1 MPTVIS
7 NGIRIHYEERGSGDP
22 LILIMGLGAP
32 GSRWEDH
39 AAAYERHFRCILV
52 DNRGAGE
59 SERPPGPYTTRKM
72 ADDTAGLMTALGIE
86 NASIAGISMGSA
98 IAQELALSYPKKVRS
113 LVLVSSWSRSDKYT
127 QTVFEHFKK
136 MRELA
141 SPADFTQ
148 LLQLWIASP
157 PYYEEHFDQ
166 MVVDQTRAQE
176 DYMPV
181 DAFQAQSDACSMH
194 NTFDRLDM
202 ITAPTLLTV
211 GDADIF
217 TPLRLTIE
225 MHERMPG
232 SEMVVFKGLGHIH
245 HWEDLERFND
255 VTTAIF
261 VRKVTGRGSNHGQTE
276 IIVGKLGVHFRT
288 VFE

>member
-7 NGIRIHYEERGSGDP
+7 NGIRIHYEERGRGDP

-52 DNRGAGE
+52 DNRGAGA

-86 NASIAGISMGSA
+86 NGNIAGISMGSA
-98 IAQELALSYPKKVRS
+98 IAQELALAYPKKVRS
-113 LVLVSSWSRSDKYT
+113 LVLVSSWSRSDRYT

-166 MVVDQTRAQE
+166 MVVDQTKAQE

-194 NTFDRLDM
+194 NAFDRLDM

-232 SEMVVFKGLGHIH
+232 SEMVIFRGLGHIH

-255 VTTAIF
+255 VTTQF
-261 VRKVTGRGSNHGQTE
+261 LL
-276 IIVGKLGVHFRT
+276 GK
-288 VFE
+288 

>member
-1 MPTVIS
+1 MPTVVS
-7 NGIRIHYEERGSGDP
+7 NGIRIHYEEQGNGDP

-32 GSRWEDH
+32 GSRWADH
-39 AAAYERHFRCILV
+39 ATAYEKYFHCILV

-59 SERPPGPYTTRKM
+59 SDRPLGPYNTKTM

-86 NASIAGISMGSA
+86 NARIAGISMGSA
-98 IAQELALSYPKKVRS
+98 IAQELALSYPKKVHN
-113 LVLVSSWSRSDKYT
+113 LVLVSSWSRSDRYT

-136 MRELA
+136 MREHA

-148 LLQLWIASP
+148 LLQLWIASAS
-157 PYYEEHFDQ
+157 YYQDHFDE
-166 MVVDQTRAQE
+166 MVGDQTKAQE

-194 NTFDRLDM
+194 NTFDRLDK

-211 GDADIF
+211 GEADIF
-217 TPLRLTIE
+217 TPLRLTLE

-255 VTTAIF
+255 VTTQF
-261 VRKVTGRGSNHGQTE
+261 LLK
-276 IIVGKLGVHFRT
+276 K
-288 VFE
+288 

>member
-7 NGIRIHYEERGSGDP
+7 NGIKIHYEERGSGDP

-32 GSRWEDH
+32 GNRWKDH
-39 AAAYERHFRCILV
+39 VAAYEEHFRCILV

-59 SERPPGPYTTRKM
+59 SDRPPGPYTTRMM
-72 ADDTAGLMTALGIE
+72 ADDTAGLMVALGIE
-86 NASIAGISMGSA
+86 NARIAGISMGSA
-98 IAQELALSYPKKVRS
+98 IAQELALSYREKVRS
-113 LVLVSSWSRSDKYT
+113 LVLVSSWSRSDRYT

-141 SPADFTQ
+141 PPADFTQ
-148 LLQLWIASP
+148 LLQLWIASAT
-157 PYYEEHFDQ
+157 YYEEHFDE
-166 MVVDQTRAQE
+166 MVQDQGRAQE

-181 DAFQAQSDACSMH
+181 DAFQAQSDACIMH
-194 NTFDRLDM
+194 DAFDRLGM
-202 ITAPTLLTV
+202 ITARTIFTV

-217 TPLRLTIE
+217 TPLRLTVE

-245 HWEDLERFND
+245 HWEDLERFNA
-255 VTTAIF
+255 VTTQF
-261 VRKVTGRGSNHGQTE
+261 LLKN
-276 IIVGKLGVHFRT
+276 
-288 VFE
+288 

>member
-39 AAAYERHFRCILV
+39 AAYYENHFRCILV

-59 SERPPGPYTTRKM
+59 SDRPPGPYTTRTM
-72 ADDTAGLMTALGIE
+72 ADDTVGLMTALGID
-86 NASIAGISMGSA
+86 NARIAGISMGSA

-113 LVLVSSWSRSDKYT
+113 MILVSSWSRSDRYT

-148 LLQLWIASP
+148 LLQLWIASA
-157 PYYEEHFDQ
+157 PYYEQHFDE
-166 MVVDQTRAQE
+166 MVRDQTMAQE
-176 DYMPV
+176 DFMPV
-181 DAFQAQSDACSMH
+181 HAFQAQSDACSMH
-194 NTFDRLDM
+194 NTFDRLDK
-202 ITAPTLLTV
+202 ITSPTLLTV

-217 TPLRLTIE
+217 TPLRLTVE
-225 MHERMPG
+225 MHERMPD
-232 SEMVVFKGLGHIH
+232 SEMIVFKGLGHIH

-255 VTTAIF
+255 VTTQF
-261 VRKVTGRGSNHGQTE
+261 
-276 IIVGKLGVHFRT
+276 L
-288 VFE
+288 FEK

>member
-7 NGIRIHYEERGSGDP
+7 NGIRIHYEEQGSGDP

-32 GSRWEDH
+32 GSRWEEH
-39 AAAYERHFRCILV
+39 AAAYQEHFRCILV

-59 SERPPGPYTTRKM
+59 SDRPLGPYTTKTM

-86 NASIAGISMGSA
+86 KARIAGISMGSA

-113 LVLVSSWSRSDKYT
+113 LVLVSSWSRCDRYT
-127 QTVFEHFKK
+127 QNVFEQFKK

-148 LLQLWIASP
+148 LLQLWIASA
-157 PYYEEHFDQ
+157 PYYDENFDE
-166 MVVDQTRAQE
+166 MVQDQNKAQA

-181 DAFQAQSDACSMH
+181 DAFQAQSDACITH
-194 NTFDRLDM
+194 DTFDRLDM
-202 ITAPTLLTV
+202 ITARTLLTV

-217 TPLRLTIE
+217 TPLRLTVE
-225 MHERMPG
+225 MHERMPD
-232 SEMVVFKGLGHIH
+232 SKMFVFNGLGHIH
-245 HWEDLERFND
+245 HWEDLERFNH
-255 VTTAIF
+255 VTTQF
-261 VRKVTGRGSNHGQTE
+261 LLEN
-276 IIVGKLGVHFRT
+276 
-288 VFE
+288 

>member
-32 GSRWEDH
+32 GTRWEDH
-39 AAAYERHFRCILV
+39 AACYEKHFRCILV

-59 SERPPGPYTTRKM
+59 SDKPDGPFTTKMM
-72 ADDTAGLMTALGIE
+72 ADDTAGLMLALGIE
-86 NASIAGISMGSA
+86 NARIAGISMGSA
-98 IAQELALSYPKKVRS
+98 IAQELALSYPKMVRD
-113 LVLVSSWSRSDKYT
+113 LVLISSWSRCDRYT

-136 MRELA
+136 MRALA

-148 LLQLWIASP
+148 LLQLWIASA
-157 PYYEEHFDQ
+157 PYYQEHFDEMVRDQ
-166 MVVDQTRAQE
+166 MAAQA

-181 DAFQAQSDACSMH
+181 YAFQAQSDACATH
-194 NTFDRLDM
+194 NTFDRLDK
-202 ITAPTLLTV
+202 ITAPTLFTV

-217 TPLRLTIE
+217 TPLRLTLE
-225 MHERMPG
+225 MHERMP
-232 SEMVVFKGLGHIH
+232 SSQMVIFKGLGHIH

-255 VTTAIF
+255 VTMQF
-261 VRKVTGRGSNHGQTE
+261 LSEN
-276 IIVGKLGVHFRT
+276 
-288 VFE
+288 

>member
-1 MPTVIS
+1 MPTVVS
-7 NGIRIHYEERGSGDP
+7 NGIRIHYEEQGNGDP

-32 GSRWEDH
+32 GSRWKDH
-39 AAAYERHFRCILV
+39 AAAYEKHFRCILM

-59 SERPPGPYTTRKM
+59 SDRPLGPYTTRTM
-72 ADDTAGLMTALGIE
+72 ADDTAGLMTVLGIKS
-86 NASIAGISMGSA
+86 ASIAGISMGSA
-98 IAQELALSYPKKVRS
+98 IAQELALSYPKMVRR
-113 LVLVSSWSRSDKYT
+113 LVLVSSWSRCDRYT

-148 LLQLWIASP
+148 LLQLWIASA
-157 PYYEEHFDQ
+157 PYYEDHFDE
-166 MVVDQTRAQE
+166 MVRDWTTAQE
-176 DYMPV
+176 GYMPV

-194 NTFDRLDM
+194 NTFDRLDK

-217 TPLRLTIE
+217 TPLRLTVE
-225 MHERMPG
+225 MHERLPS
-232 SEMVVFKGLGHIH
+232 SEMVVFNGLGHIH

-255 VTTAIF
+255 VTTQF
-261 VRKVTGRGSNHGQTE
+261 LLEN
-276 IIVGKLGVHFRT
+276 
-288 VFE
+288 

>member
-1 MPTVIS
+1 
-7 NGIRIHYEERGSGDP
+7 
-22 LILIMGLGAP
+22 
-32 GSRWEDH
+32 
-39 AAAYERHFRCILV
+39 
-52 DNRGAGE
+52 
-59 SERPPGPYTTRKM
+59 M

-86 NASIAGISMGSA
+86 NGSIAGISMGSA
-98 IAQELALSYPKKVRS
+98 IAQELALAYPKKVRS
-113 LVLVSSWSRSDKYT
+113 LVLVSSWSRSDRYT

-166 MVVDQTRAQE
+166 MVVDQTKAQE

-194 NTFDRLDM
+194 NAFDRLDM

-232 SEMVVFKGLGHIH
+232 SEMVIFKGLGHIH

-255 VTTAIF
+255 VTTQF
-261 VRKVTGRGSNHGQTE
+261 LRG
-276 IIVGKLGVHFRT
+276 K
-288 VFE
+288 

>member
-1 MPTVIS
+1 MPTVVS
-7 NGIRIHYEERGSGDP
+7 NGIKIHYEEQGSGDP

-32 GSRWEDH
+32 GSRWKDH
-39 AAAYERHFRCILV
+39 AAAYEKHFRCILV

-59 SERPPGPYTTRKM
+59 SDKPHDPFTTKVM
-72 ADDTAGLMTALGIE
+72 ADDIAGLMLALSID
-86 NASIAGISMGSA
+86 NARIAGISMGSA

-113 LVLVSSWSRSDKYT
+113 LVLVSSWSRCDRYT

-136 MRELA
+136 VRELA

-157 PYYEEHFDQ
+157 PYYEEHFNE
-166 MVVDQTRAQE
+166 MVRDQTQAQD

-181 DAFQAQSDACSMH
+181 HAFQAQSDACIMH
-194 NTFDRLDM
+194 NTFDRLDQ
-202 ITAPTLLTV
+202 ITVPTLLTV

-217 TPLRLTIE
+217 TPLRLTAEI
-225 MHERMPG
+225 HERMPG
-232 SEMVVFKGLGHIH
+232 SEMIVFKGRGHIH

-255 VTTAIF
+255 VTTQF
-261 VRKVTGRGSNHGQTE
+261 LLEK
-276 IIVGKLGVHFRT
+276 
-288 VFE
+288 

>member
-39 AAAYERHFRCILV
+39 AACYEKHFRCILV

-59 SERPPGPYTTRKM
+59 SDKPDGPFTTKMM
-72 ADDTAGLMTALGIE
+72 ADDTAGLMLALGIE
-86 NASIAGISMGSA
+86 NARIAGISMGSA
-98 IAQELALSYPKKVRS
+98 IAQELALSYPKMVRS
-113 LVLVSSWSRSDKYT
+113 LVLISSWSRCDRYT
-127 QTVFEHFKK
+127 QIVFEHFKK
-136 MRELA
+136 MRALA

-148 LLQLWIASP
+148 LLQLWIASA
-157 PYYEEHFDQ
+157 PYYQEHFDE
-166 MVVDQTRAQE
+166 MVRDQTAAQA

-181 DAFQAQSDACSMH
+181 HAFQAQSDACAAH
-194 NTFDRLDM
+194 NTFDRLDK

-217 TPLRLTIE
+217 TPMRLTVE

-232 SEMVVFKGLGHIH
+232 SQMVVFKGLGHIH

-255 VTTAIF
+255 VTMQF
-261 VRKVTGRGSNHGQTE
+261 LSEN
-276 IIVGKLGVHFRT
+276 
-288 VFE
+288 